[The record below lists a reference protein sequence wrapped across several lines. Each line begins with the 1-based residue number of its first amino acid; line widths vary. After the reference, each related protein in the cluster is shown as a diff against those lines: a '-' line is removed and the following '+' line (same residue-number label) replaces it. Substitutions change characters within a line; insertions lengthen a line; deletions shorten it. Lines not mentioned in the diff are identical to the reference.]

1 MQITDR
7 NQAIKAIK
15 EDPYNYQ
22 ELSDDLKNDKDLN
35 LTDAEARKQ
44 ADALFPKKGS
54 SEFSNLFT
62 KTDVFTNKKVTFYS
76 KTINNFYF
84 FLGKPREKP

>member
-22 ELSDDLKNDKDLN
+22 ELSDDLKNDKDLLMLAMEEN
-35 LTDAEARKQ
+35 KTSLSFASDE
-44 ADALFPKKGS
+44 S
-54 SEFSNLFT
+54 SIPRVSLNSFLKEIVSPTSLSWTLIINKFSYER
-62 KTDVFTNKKVTFYS
+62 FTNC
-76 KTINNFYF
+76 
-84 FLGKPREKP
+84 R

>member
-22 ELSDDLKNDKDLN
+22 ELSDDLKNDKEVVIAAIKNNKIALDLAG
-35 LTDAEARKQ
+35 DIQ
-44 ADALFPKKGS
+44 YDP
-54 SEFSNLFT
+54 EFL
-62 KTDVFTNKKVTFYS
+62 KEIED
-76 KTINNFYF
+76 
-84 FLGKPREKP
+84 LL

>member
-22 ELSDDLKNDKDLN
+22 ELSDDLKNDKDLLMLAMEEN
-35 LTDAEARKQ
+35 
-44 ADALFPKKGS
+44 
-54 SEFSNLFT
+54 
-62 KTDVFTNKKVTFYS
+62 KTSLSFASDELKS
-76 KTINNFYF
+76 
-84 FLGKPREKP
+84 R